1 MSEWQPGVIA
11 PPPLGH
17 LTCDSWK
24 AVVGKRVRVRRF
36 LENAEADVSMFCD
49 CRKEEL
55 LEVEMESA
63 ERIATDSMLKYYSK
77 RPREHKIACP
87 HMVIT
92 D

>member
-24 AVVGKRVRVRRF
+24 AVVGKRVLVRRWPGDT
-36 LENAEADVSMFCD
+36 EVHMSIFCD
-49 CRKEEL
+49 CPKEEI